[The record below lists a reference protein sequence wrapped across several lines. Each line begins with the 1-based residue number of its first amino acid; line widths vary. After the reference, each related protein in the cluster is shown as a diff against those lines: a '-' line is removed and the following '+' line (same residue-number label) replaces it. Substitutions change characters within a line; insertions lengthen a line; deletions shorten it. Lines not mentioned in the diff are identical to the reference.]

1 MSAGE
6 ARQRARERLLGEE
19 GYAGDVTPK
28 EAWEILA
35 GDSTATLI
43 DVRTDAEWGYV
54 GLPDLSS
61 LGKQPALISWQL
73 FPSMAVNQDFVGEV
87 ERAMANKDAPLILLC
102 RSGARSK
109 SAAQALTAR
118 GYRACFNVL
127 DGFEGPP
134 DGARR
139 RGAVAGWKASGL
151 PWRQG

>member
-1 MSAGE
+1 M
-6 ARQRARERLLGEE
+6 GEE
-19 GYAGDVTPK
+19 GYAGDVTPI
-28 EAWEILA
+28 EAWEILK
-35 GDSTATLI
+35 GDSSAILI

-109 SAAQALTAR
+109 SSAQALTAR

-134 DGARR
+134 DGTRH

-151 PWRQG
+151 AWRQG